1 MPFFRKPSETKGFSA
16 KFRVEVSGFDE
27 LLEDMARFGDEGLV
41 AIRDTMTEK
50 CQEIKRLAEPL
61 VPDDPESPGLLKD
74 TLRVYAPRTKSLK
87 GGKNINCGVVIGGKA
102 LEKALGKRAYS
113 AWAIVQHEDLTLK
126 HKRGQAKFLERPGN
140 QVAARVPDALQ
151 AALDNLAE
159 KHGAR

>member
-41 AIRDTMTEK
+41 AIRDTMT
-50 CQEIKRLAEPL
+50 
-61 VPDDPESPGLLKD
+61 ESPGLLKD